1 MSRQA
6 LSGKEWP
13 VTLRQYRSYN
23 GMLRTGVLMF
33 LILTTALTFGSM
45 VCVAPVWAQDEA
57 PDSGVDTLLE
67 GETPAAPERV
77 EIDPTAADEE
87 IAQRLE
93 AILVSTGWFQE
104 PDVTVSEGV
113 VFLSGRT
120 LREEYKDWAGA
131 LASRTQDVVAVV
143 NRLEI
148 VARSPWD
155 FTPALTELRTLGR
168 STLQALPLILFALI
182 ILGLAWWL
190 ARATSRL
197 AARLFKRRIPNQFLR
212 SLIAVALSIPVFL
225 IGLYLV
231 LQIAGLTRLAVTVLG
246 GTGLAGLVVG
256 IAFRDIIENFLA
268 SILISTRSPFRVG
281 DRIEVAGF
289 LGLVQQV
296 TTRGTVLMSLD
307 GSLIRIPNSTV
318 YKSNI
323 INYTANPSR
332 RLDFTVGIS
341 YEDSIA
347 EAQELLIKV
356 LTDHPAVLDQP
367 EPLVLVHNFGAATVD
382 LRVFFW
388 FDSQTHA
395 DIKIKS
401 SVMRL
406 VKQTLMEQGFTLP
419 DAAREIIFPKGI
431 PLSLPVT
438 TPVAKS
444 ERSRVAPPAPVTGK
458 VTGKVTERVKPTE
471 PALLSTPAEGG
482 LGSEDEQIQEQ
493 AQQARKLEDGE
504 NLLKAEPAEQR

>member
-1 MSRQA
+1 MRRT
-6 LSGKEWP
+6 LIWLFMI
-13 VTLRQYRSYN
+13 VT
-23 GMLRTGVLMF
+23 VP
-33 LILTTALTFGSM
+33 LILGSIGAA
-45 VCVAPVWAQDEA
+45 APVWAQDEA
-57 PDSGVDTLLE
+57 PDSGVDTLLAE
-67 GETPAAPERV
+67 ETPAAPERV

-87 IAQRLE
+87 IAQRLT
-93 AILVSTGWFQE
+93 AILVSTGWFQAPE
-104 PDVTVSEGV
+104 VVVREGV
-113 VFLSGRT
+113 AFLNGRT
-120 LREEYKDWAGA
+120 AREEYKSWAGE

-143 NRLEI
+143 NRIE
-148 VARSPWD
+148 VVVRSPWD
-155 FTPALTELRTLGR
+155 FTPAWTELRTLGR
-168 STLQALPLILFALI
+168 SILQALPLILFALV
-182 ILGLAWWL
+182 ILWLAWWL

-197 AARLFKRRIPNQFLR
+197 AGRLLQRRIPNQFLR
-212 SLIAVALSIPVFL
+212 SLSAVALSIPVFL

-231 LQIAGLTRLAVTVLG
+231 LQVAGLTRLAVTVLG
-246 GTGLAGLVVG
+246 GTGLAGLVIG

-307 GSLIRIPNSTV
+307 GSLIRIPNATV

-323 INYTANPSR
+323 INYTANPYR

-341 YEDSIA
+341 YDDSIA
-347 EAQELLIKV
+347 AAQELLIKV
-356 LTDHPAVLDQP
+356 LADHPAVLDQP
-367 EPLVLVHNFGAATVD
+367 EALVLVHNFGAATVD

-388 FDSQTHA
+388 FDSQAHA

-406 VKQTLMEQGFTLP
+406 VKQALMEQGFTLP
-419 DAAREIIFPKGI
+419 DAAREVIFPKGI
-431 PLSLPVT
+431 PVT
-438 TPVAKS
+438 LAEMPAEITG
-444 ERSRVAPPAPVTGK
+444 ERRKMRPASPTTGK
-458 VTGKVTERVKPTE
+458 AAGKMTEKPTPIE
-471 PALLSTPAEGG
+471 PTPLSTPAEGG

-504 NLLKAEPAEQR
+504 NLLKAEPA